1 MPSSKLSSRLLRF
14 TFFVFILLSSCTP
27 ASTAAQTST
36 PPPSLE
42 TRNVELE
49 TPTLTPETWNV
60 ELETPTP
67 TPETWNVELETPA
80 LTELPD
86 TDILTLAQKDRLNQ
100 IAQTFLASTQEEAR
114 QVAERINYMIYPDP
128 SNMCGPLAIAEL
140 REAGLLS
147 RYVDPHDF
155 WLMRPDANAE
165 LLLKTFPE
173 DRFEHYRF
181 KQPTNEFDF
190 KEFPLKAGD
199 FLYLYAGKGGTFEHI
214 LTVTRVDEQGR
225 AYTITNLNTQPFP
238 NYYYIIRE
246 VMLYDPSQPGV
257 GQFYE
262 WTDGSKN
269 NWIGLTGYG
278 GFEVWRF
285 KTPVQDFSSAELQ
298 LADKLDSI
306 FADAGGEWHSVIL
319 DLEAGR
325 VVYSRL
331 GADAVHIA
339 SVVKVPIAM
348 LLFKSLEAKGIP
360 ADELPSYLESHGN
373 GFLLSEALHDMLVNS
388 DEKAAESLLEY
399 VRQSGLNIANTL
411 SEWGAPNVNVFRRAA
426 PLDEIARLFA
436 GLYQGEFI
444 QPEARQMI
452 LDWMSEYTPNDDTRL
467 GVLRSLLPAD
477 GKIYNKRGTITD
489 ERLVIGD
496 AAIVTWDSHTYL
508 ILIFGYPGETPTND
522 LKLAAAIE
530 QSALAFWDFA
540 K

>member
-1 MPSSKLSSRLLRF
+1 MRSSLLLLSAF
-14 TFFVFILLSSCTP
+14 FILLSSCAP
-27 ASTAAQTST
+27 ASTAAPTITPHLTLDTVTLDTS
-36 PPPSLE
+36 
-42 TRNVELE
+42 
-49 TPTLTPETWNV
+49 
-60 ELETPTP
+60 TPTP

-80 LTELPD
+80 PTELPED
-86 TDILTLAQKDRLNQ
+86 DILTRAQKQRLADV
-100 IAQTFLASTQEEAR
+100 AQTFLASTQEEAQ

-140 REAGLLS
+140 RDAGLLS

-155 WLMRPDANAE
+155 WLMRPDTNAD
-165 LLLKTFPE
+165 LLLKVFPE

-214 LTVTRVDEQGR
+214 ITVTRVDEAGR
-225 AYTITNLNTQPFP
+225 AYTVTNLNTQPFP
-238 NYYYIIRE
+238 NYYYVIRE

-285 KTPVQDFSSAELQ
+285 KNPVQDSSSVEIQ

-325 VVYSRL
+325 VVHDRL
-331 GADAVHIA
+331 GTDAVHIA

-373 GFLLSEALHDMLVNS
+373 GFLLSQALHDMLVDS
-388 DEKAAESLLEY
+388 DEKATEDLFEY
-399 VRQSGLNIANTL
+399 VRQSGLNIPTTL
-411 SEWGAPNVNVFRRAA
+411 SEWGAPNVNLSRRTA
-426 PLDEIARLFA
+426 PLDEIAHLLA
-436 GLYQGEFI
+436 GLYQGEFL
-444 QPEARQMI
+444 QPQGRQMI
-452 LDWMSEYTPNDDTRL
+452 LDWMSEYTPSDDSRL
-467 GVLRSLLPAD
+467 GVLRPLLPAD
-477 GKIYNKRGTITD
+477 GKLYNKRGTITD
-489 ERLVIGD
+489 GRLVIGD
-496 AAIVTWDSHTYL
+496 AVIVTWDSKAYV
-508 ILIFGYPGETPTND
+508 IVIFGYPGENPTND